1 MNFTQREK
9 LLVGFAAVFLITVAA
24 FFGFRYFTDKFL
36 SIDERIQEKAYEA
49 SQIEKLGK
57 EYEELQRINPN
68 DAGES
73 LSIYIENALQQL
85 NLTETTKLVPSEL
98 SIKKQFLKKMVKVQF
113 NSKVPARTVLEL
125 INKIENEK
133 GHIYRIESF
142 SSAKDLKKKGY
153 YSFRMIVASYDRL
166 KKKS

>member
-24 FFGFRYFTDKFL
+24 FFGFRYFKDKFL

-73 LSIYIENALQQL
+73 LSI
-85 NLTETTKLVPSEL
+85 
-98 SIKKQFLKKMVKVQF
+98 
-113 NSKVPARTVLEL
+113 
-125 INKIENEK
+125 
-133 GHIYRIESF
+133 
-142 SSAKDLKKKGY
+142 
-153 YSFRMIVASYDRL
+153 
-166 KKKS
+166 